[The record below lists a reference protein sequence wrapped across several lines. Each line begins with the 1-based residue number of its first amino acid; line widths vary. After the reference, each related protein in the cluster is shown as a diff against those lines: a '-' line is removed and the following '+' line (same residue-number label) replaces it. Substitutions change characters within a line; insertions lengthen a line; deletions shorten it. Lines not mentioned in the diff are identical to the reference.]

1 MIYLRLLPFLFFGLL
16 PMICPAQ
23 EEQKETIELTVS
35 HPLAL
40 EEKIKII
47 QQFNFILNDLEQ
59 MLELETD
66 STAFSS
72 NIQNAERL
80 SSAIRERLEN
90 QEGQINIRYL
100 KALENLMRSAKEQL
114 NEVEK
119 PLSQK
124 IDRLVKAKHQLDSIK
139 NDPILS
145 NLKSDD
151 INLPAYNTSLLEL
164 RKKINSVERKLNA
177 LRIENADFQNKL
189 GLLSLESKYL
199 SDKLLKEKRSLER
212 NLTQKETNYLWEK
225 KALPNPSKLADVF
238 KESWKFNQI
247 IISRYIMNHLG
258 MSIFLLTLVLAI
270 YYWTNNNLNTIKSQK
285 EFASIILGRTTY
297 TPHFP
302 FFASLLVV
310 TVLAPLF
317 YTYPPISIL
326 AALLFLSVSISGILL
341 TKRISGSPY
350 RIWGVLYFLF
360 IFSLL
365 SNLYW
370 EIAYQERWHLLIL
383 GLLSIGMTYK
393 IKSDSKNSGE
403 KLPKYLPAIANLFIA
418 FQTAAILANVLG
430 RFSLA
435 KLLSLSATL
444 SMMHA
449 LCLLIFITIIKEMIY
464 LQIEVSQKNESDF
477 TSLIDFED
485 IQKRLTKLFAYL
497 AIGIWGYYFLE
508 SLSVLDFI
516 LDKTSDFLNQPRSI
530 MNASFNFG
538 QIAVFILVVYVASFL
553 ANSIAYVAA
562 IKDQQSALNRT
573 KRLGSK
579 ILLIRLTILIIGF
592 LIAIAAS
599 GIPLDKI
606 AIVLGALSVGIGFGL
621 QTIVNN
627 LVSGIILAF
636 ERPVQIGDVIQVGP
650 VEGVVSEIGI
660 RASKIKNYEG
670 AEVIIPNGDLLSQ
683 HLTNWTLS
691 DKKRRVEL
699 TIGVSYHTDMELASD
714 LIKEA
719 LDTDGIIKI
728 PAPRVLMQTFADS
741 SVNFRILFW
750 VEDIDTMISVRD
762 RVMRSIF
769 ASFKANNIEI
779 PFPQR
784 DLHVKSFPGNRE
796 VDLSIKKENNQG
808 ENPL

>member
-1 MIYLRLLPFLFFGLL
+1 MRYLRFLPFLLFGLL
-16 PMICPAQ
+16 PMISLAQ
-23 EEQKETIELTVS
+23 EAEKEIAEVPSSPPLT
-35 HPLAL
+35 L

-47 QQFNFILNDLEQ
+47 QRFNLILNDLEQ

-66 STAFSS
+66 STAFSP
-72 NIQNAERL
+72 NIQNADRL
-80 SSAIRERLEN
+80 SSAIRERLKN

-164 RKKINSVERKLNA
+164 RKKINSVEKKLNA

-189 GLLSLESKYL
+189 GLLSLESKYI
-199 SDKLLKEKRSLER
+199 SDKLLKEKRALER
-212 NLTQKETNYLWEK
+212 NLFQKETNYLWEK
-225 KALPNPSKLADVF
+225 KALPDPTKLADVF

-247 IISRYIMNHLG
+247 IISRYLLNHLG
-258 MSIFLLTLVLAI
+258 MSFFLLSLVIVI
-270 YYWTNNNLNTIKSQK
+270 YYWTNSNLSTIKSQK
-285 EFASIILGRTTY
+285 EFASIILGRTIY
-297 TPHFP
+297 TPHYP
-302 FFASLLVV
+302 FFVSLLVV
-310 TVLAPLF
+310 IVLAPLF
-317 YTYPPISIL
+317 YTYPPVSIL

-341 TKRISGSPY
+341 TKRISGSPF
-350 RIWGVLYFLF
+350 RIWVFLYFLF

-370 EIAYQERWHLLIL
+370 EVAYKERWHLLIL
-383 GLLSIGMTYK
+383 GLLSIGMTHK
-393 IKSDSKNSGE
+393 IKRDSKTSKE
-403 KLPKYLPAIANLFIA
+403 KLPKYLPAITNLFIG
-418 FQTAAILANVLG
+418 FQLAAILANIMG

-449 LCLLIFITIIKEMIY
+449 ICLLIFITIIKEMIY

-508 SLSVLDFI
+508 SLSILDF
-516 LDKTSDFLNQPRSI
+516 LVDKTSEFLNKTRSI

-538 QIAVFILVVYVASFL
+538 QIAVFILVVYIASFL
-553 ANSIAYVAA
+553 ANTIAYMAA
-562 IKDQQSALNRT
+562 IKDQQSALTRS

-579 ILLIRLTILIIGF
+579 ILLIRLAILISGF

-636 ERPVQIGDVIQVGP
+636 ERPLQIGDVIQVGP

-660 RASKIKNYEG
+660 RASKIKNYDG

-699 TIGVSYHTDMELASD
+699 LIGVSYNTDMELATE
-714 LIKEA
+714 LLNKA
-719 LDTDGIIKI
+719 LDKEGIIKI
-728 PAPRVLMQTFADS
+728 PVPRVLMQTFADS

-750 VEDIDTMISVRD
+750 VEDIDTMILVRD
-762 RVMRSIF
+762 SVMRDIF
-769 ASFKANNIEI
+769 TSFKANNIEI
-779 PFPQR
+779 PFPQQ
-784 DLHVKSFPGNRE
+784 DIHLKSFPENRDP
-796 VDLSIKKENNQG
+796 DLSGKKGNDQRADTQ
-808 ENPL
+808 